1 MVIVST
7 CGNFNKRIL
16 TYQMWYWMLS
26 KLYAYIFNAHITA
39 LVLSHFFEFYCEVQK
54 LVFFRQTKTRR
65 DGIKFAHTTN
75 EDGKRIIIISG
86 LLSNNRGGAGAGE
99 VVVVVFSI
107 RALLYSEEL

>member
-1 MVIVST
+1 MHTSQHSFLVIFLNSIV
-7 CGNFNKRIL
+7 K
-16 TYQMWYWMLS
+16 S
-26 KLYAYIFNAHITA
+26 KNSF
-39 LVLSHFFEFYCEVQK
+39 
-54 LVFFRQTKTRR
+54 FFRQTKTRR

-99 VVVVVFSI
+99 VVVVVFII